1 MKKFSEWLTARESS
15 PKTRN
20 NWYSSRGLQP
30 MFSADVFGHATPRPD
45 IADEL
50 LHKLGK
56 PRCKTRHHKK

>member
-1 MKKFSEWLTARESS
+1 VNGSQLESQVQ
-15 PKTRN
+15 KLAIIGML
-20 NWYSSRGLQP
+20 SRGLQP